1 MKKLINVIKS
11 ALIGA
16 FAGLVS
22 GLAFGLLIWFVT
34 LLLSSSLEMPPRQLA
49 AFLGMGFGTLAG
61 AIFGGMVGLKEK

>member
-16 FAGLVS
+16 CAGLIS
-22 GLAFGLLIWFVT
+22 GLAFGLLIWFIT
-34 LLLSSSLEMPPRQLA
+34 LFVSASIEIPPRALA
-49 AFLGMGFGTLAG
+49 AFLGMGFGTLSG

>member
-1 MKKLINVIKS
+1 MKKLISVIKS

-16 FAGLVS
+16 FAGLIS
-22 GLAFGLLIWFVT
+22 GLAFGLLIWLITFLV
-34 LLLSSSLEMPPRQLA
+34 SSSLDMPPRALA